1 MRVFVCVCL
10 CVLVRSRVGVCVG
23 VWDGGTLCMRASTRS
38 GAYGCAW
45 TARHA
50 TGWSGRARRLAPKQ
64 TTAAAAVA
72 GFRTFATIHSCRLF
86 SRVPYIICPRTQRTR
101 RRRFGSIAARPPACG
116 LASSV
121 STQRCS
127 NGYSRYY
134 RVLYGAPVPTAS
146 AAPACRSA
154 ARAPRAAAPSRT
166 SARRCRTRE
175 SRPARARPVPTAAD
189 VHGVSPILG
198 ADVGDEPS
206 PMQMRPGPLLS
217 QMQPRHQE
225 RARIEAL
232 VRRIS

>member
-1 MRVFVCVCL
+1 MREC
-10 CVLVRSRVGVCVG
+10 
-23 VWDGGTLCMRASTRS
+23 ARS
-38 GAYGCAW
+38 GAYGCAL

-64 TTAAAAVA
+64 NTAAAAVA

-86 SRVPYIICPRTQRTR
+86 SRVPYIICPRTQADTP
-101 RRRFGSIAARPPACG
+101 AALRIHRGARPACG
-116 LASSV
+116 VASSV

-127 NGYSRYY
+127 KGYSRYY
-134 RVLYGAPVPTAS
+134 RVLYGARVPTAS

-189 VHGVSPILG
+189 VRGVSPFLG
-198 ADVGDEPS
+198 ADVGGEPS